1 MLLALIAGRLTHI
14 ITTTASRIHVLRVL
28 WLEWCF
34 ILVLFIVK
42 LLNWHWHWRLL
53 ISLLAFE
60 VATTALVVEV
70 VLTILVIT
78 ILPSMI
84 LMRHLVATCRWRI
97 ELRRLV
103 HVTLMVIV
111 TST

>member
-1 MLLALIAGRLTHI
+1 MLLVLIAGRLTHI

-42 LLNWHWHWRLL
+42 LLHWHWRLL

-78 ILPSMI
+78 ILPSMM
-84 LMRHLVATCRWRI
+84 LMRYLVATCRWRI

-103 HVTLMVIV
+103 HLTLMVIV

>member
-1 MLLALIAGRLTHI
+1 MLLVLIAGRLTHI

-42 LLNWHWHWRLL
+42 LLHWHWRLL

-78 ILPSMI
+78 ILPSMM

-103 HVTLMVIV
+103 HLTLMVIV

>member
-1 MLLALIAGRLTHI
+1 MLLALMAGRLTHI

-42 LLNWHWHWRLL
+42 LLHWHWRLL

-78 ILPSMI
+78 ILPSMM

-103 HVTLMVIV
+103 HLSLMVIV